1 MFWSIEHKAGIMAI
15 IFSIKR
21 MIMKKYIY
29 FCNYAETF
37 LLPSAFGKD

>member
-1 MFWSIEHKAGIMAI
+1 MFWSIEHNAGIMAI

-29 FCNYAETF
+29 FRNYAETF